1 MTTNRRPLNAVKR
14 RLQAGEV
21 AVVTAGHSGSADTI
35 DLMGSLGLDG
45 FWIEGEHGPL
55 SWDRLGDQSRAADLW
70 GMSALVRVSR
80 LDASL
85 IVRALSLGAHGIVVP
100 GVRTADEARAIVRA
114 VKFAPVGER
123 GVTLG
128 RRSYGRSGFLHD
140 ENAET
145 VVVVQLEDP
154 EALANAEA
162 IAAVEHLDVAMVA
175 QNDLA
180 QSMGHLG
187 NPAHPEVQ
195 RAMASTLSRIAALG
209 PGHAVAGANIAKTA
223 EVAATLALGVRFLYA
238 SYDAWLG
245 AAARDYL
252 GAVRI
257 APATGKP
264 WPPNPSAPA

>member
-1 MTTNRRPLNAVKR
+1 MAERPRNAVKR
-14 RLQAGEV
+14 RLAAGEV

-45 FWIEGEHGPL
+45 FWIEGEHGPQ
-55 SWDRLGDQSRAADLW
+55 SWERLADQTRAADLW
-70 GMSALVRVSR
+70 GMAALVRVSR
-80 LDASL
+80 LDPSL

-100 GVRTADEARAIVRA
+100 GVRSAEETRAIVQA
-114 VKFAPVGER
+114 VKFSPLGER

-128 RRSYGRSGFLHD
+128 RRSYGRPRFLHE

-154 EALANAEA
+154 LALANAEA
-162 IAAVEHLDVAMVA
+162 IASVPHLDVAMVA

-187 NPAHPEVQ
+187 EPGHPEVQ
-195 RAMASTLSRIAALG
+195 QAMNAALSRIAALG
-209 PGHAVAGANIAKTA
+209 PGHAVAGANIGRAA

-238 SYDAWLG
+238 SYDAWLK
-245 AAARDYL
+245 AAAQDYL
-252 GAVRI
+252 AAVR
-257 APATGKP
+257 ANTAAG
-264 WPPNPSAPA
+264 S

>member
-1 MTTNRRPLNAVKR
+1 MDHRARNAVKR
-14 RLQAGEV
+14 RLASGEV

-55 SWDRLGDQSRAADLW
+55 SWERLGDQSRAADLW
-70 GMSALVRVSR
+70 GMAALVRVSR
-80 LDASL
+80 PDPSL

-100 GVRTADEARAIVRA
+100 GVRTAEETRAIVQA
-114 VKFAPVGER
+114 VKFRPIGER

-128 RRSYGRSGFLHD
+128 RRSYGRPRFLHED
-140 ENAET
+140 NDET

-154 EALANAEA
+154 VALANAEA
-162 IAAVEHLDVAMVA
+162 IASVPHLDVAMVA

-187 NPAHPEVQ
+187 EAGHPEVQ
-195 RAMASTLSRIAALG
+195 QAMASTLARIAALG
-209 PGHAVAGANIAKTA
+209 PGHAVAGANIGRAA

-238 SYDAWLG
+238 NYDAWLG
-245 AAARDYL
+245 AAAREYL
-252 GAVRI
+252 AAARKQ
-257 APATGKP
+257 AAT
-264 WPPNPSAPA
+264 AAHR